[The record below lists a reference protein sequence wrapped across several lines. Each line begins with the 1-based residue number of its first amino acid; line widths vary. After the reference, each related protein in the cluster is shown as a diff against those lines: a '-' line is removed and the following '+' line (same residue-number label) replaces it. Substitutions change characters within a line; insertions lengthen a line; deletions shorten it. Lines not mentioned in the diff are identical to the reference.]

1 MSSQIS
7 TARRLGTLGMTTM
20 VFSLL
25 GGCAGDAPPRVD
37 ETQVK
42 QFAGRG
48 YLSDERFSI
57 ATTFS
62 IRDVGEHSFALAW
75 TAPVAGNSLPVVVY
89 LPGLG
94 ESRTAGESWRTAWA
108 QAGYAVLSVQL
119 LDEDQKAWSSDAARG
134 GDFAL
139 LARERYAGRTAAARL
154 NALAALMAALGK
166 DQANDAGLLR
176 RLDLSHVAVAGFDVG
191 AYTAM
196 LVAGEMPKDSAAP
209 VRLPI
214 SPKAIVALSP
224 YADFSGT
231 ALSSRYRSITVPVLS
246 VSGDADS
253 DTAGIV
259 SSPSLRKAPFEYMP
273 SRDAYL
279 LWLANATHA
288 VFSGSALR
296 AAEDHQET
304 GAPHG
309 GDSQGSR
316 AGASRRRGRGERSE
330 PAGAADA
337 NGDNGALRGG
347 RLGAPSFSPTDR
359 AISVSLVQSITTA
372 FLDAYMKQ
380 DPIAQEWLQKN
391 ARRWIGD
398 RGEWKRK

>member
-1 MSSQIS
+1 MSSQTS
-7 TARRLGTLGMTTM
+7 AARRLGTLGMTTM

-25 GGCAGDAPPRVD
+25 GGCASHAPPRVD

-57 ATTFS
+57 TTTFS
-62 IRDVGEHSFALAW
+62 NRDVGEHSFALAW

-108 QAGYAVLSVQL
+108 QAGYAVLAVQL
-119 LDEDQKAWSSDAARG
+119 LDADQKAWSSDAARS

-139 LARERYAGRTAAARL
+139 LARERYASRTAAARL
-154 NALAALMAALGK
+154 NALAALLAALGK

-176 RLDLSHVAVAGFDVG
+176 RLDLSHVAIAGFDVG

-196 LVAGEMPKDSAAP
+196 LVAGEMPKDNAAP

-224 YADFSGT
+224 YADFSGS
-231 ALSSRYRSITVPVLS
+231 ALSSRYRAIVAPVLS
-246 VSGDADS
+246 VSGESDS
-253 DTAGIV
+253 DAAGIV

-288 VFSGSALR
+288 VFSGSVLG
-296 AAEDHQET
+296 AAEDHRET
-304 GAPHG
+304 RGARG
-309 GDSQGSR
+309 GDSQGPR
-316 AGASRRRGRGERSE
+316 TGGGRHRGRGGRNGS
-330 PAGAADA
+330 AGAADA
-337 NGDNGALRGG
+337 NSDNTGLRGE
-347 RLGAPSFSPTDR
+347 RLATPPLSPTDR
-359 AISVSLVQSITTA
+359 AIDVSLIQGITTA

-380 DPIAQEWLQKN
+380 DTIAQEWLQKD
-391 ARRWIGD
+391 ASRWIGD